1 MSETPRGRPPKTKS
15 VLYKIREETNKE
27 KTQDI
32 QVPDEV
38 PVPSQRLEQ
47 APSQSLEVVRNER
60 NEKSL
65 EPIEKKPRTE
75 KQINAFQKMMDARK
89 QKITIRT
96 LEPEVVRNE
105 EVKSIK
111 EVVRNDRNE
120 KQEPDMMKM
129 MNELHER
136 LNKMQNPVKEKKQK
150 AVKEKKL
157 PVVLEKPKPKK
168 RVMKEETSEDE
179 EEEEEE
185 EESEDEDDAYVKKY
199 TQKAEKRFNAVKQIE
214 QRLQQVHKPK
224 GKYDH
229 LSIF

>member
-27 KTQDI
+27 KNQDI
-32 QVPDEV
+32 QVPQSLEV
-38 PVPSQRLEQ
+38 PVQRNEQ
-47 APSQSLEVVRNER
+47 EPSQSLEV
-60 NEKSL
+60 
-65 EPIEKKPRTE
+65 PIEKKPRTE
-75 KQINAFQKMMDARK
+75 KQVNAFQKMMDARK

-96 LEPEVVRNE
+96 LEQPVSQSL

-111 EVVRNDRNE
+111 EVKEVIRNE

-136 LNKMQNPVKEKKQK
+136 LDKMQKPVKEKKQK

-168 RVMKEETSEDE
+168 RVMKEETSEE
-179 EEEEEE
+179 EESEE

>member
-47 APSQSLEVVRNER
+47 APSQSLE
-60 NEKSL
+60 
-65 EPIEKKPRTE
+65 PIEKKPRTE

-96 LEPEVVRNE
+96 LEQPEVRNE

-111 EVVRNDRNE
+111 EVIRNDRNDRNDRNE

-136 LNKMQNPVKEKKQK
+136 LNQIQKPVKEKKQK

-168 RVMKEETSEDE
+168 RVMKEETSEE
-179 EEEEEE
+179 EESESED
-185 EESEDEDDAYVKKY
+185 ESEDEDDAYVKKY
-199 TQKAEKRFNAVKQIE
+199 AQKAEKRFNAVKQIE